1 MKVTYI
7 DHHDLE
13 GLSLLELDHN
23 LPATVHS
30 AMQRHPRIEQRLWT
44 FIAPTN
50 EASLSLFALALPL
63 SSLSLYSHS
72 ETFTPLKGSG

>member
-1 MKVTYI
+1 MRATTYI

-13 GLSLLELDHN
+13 GLPLLKFDHN

-30 AMQRHPRIEQRLWT
+30 ESSQDR
-44 FIAPTN
+44 TN
-50 EASLSLFALALPL
+50 AYSTYKGGSLSLSL
-63 SSLSLYSHS
+63 SLSLLSLYSHS